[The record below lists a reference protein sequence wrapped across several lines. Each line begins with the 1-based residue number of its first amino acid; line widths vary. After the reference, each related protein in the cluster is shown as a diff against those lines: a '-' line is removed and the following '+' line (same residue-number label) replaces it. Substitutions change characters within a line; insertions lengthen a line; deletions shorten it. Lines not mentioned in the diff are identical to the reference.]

1 MNPRLPGE
9 CQYADE
15 EEAHEESQLLACLS
29 QRRQE
34 TLKTVEMSDK
44 LQHEGLTN
52 GLYHNAMKKYFNIK
66 YNAMDV
72 RH

>member
-1 MNPRLPGE
+1 MNPSLPGE

-15 EEAHEESQLLACLS
+15 EEDHEESQLLASLG
-29 QRRQE
+29 QRREE

-44 LQHEGLTN
+44 LEHKGITS

-66 YNAMDV
+66 CNAMDV